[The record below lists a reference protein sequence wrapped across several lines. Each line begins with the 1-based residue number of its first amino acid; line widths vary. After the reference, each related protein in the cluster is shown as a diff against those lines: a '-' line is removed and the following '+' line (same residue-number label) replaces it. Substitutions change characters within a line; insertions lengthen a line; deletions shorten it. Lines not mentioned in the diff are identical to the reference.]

1 MRGLVDKTEALLNGI
16 AVGDAFGKMTEG
28 YWPPEI
34 ITRYGGPIQEFR
46 DPIQPNS
53 RYSWRR
59 AEVTDDTGLT
69 LIVARSIVEREGVDE
84 SHLIN
89 SLCSEEV
96 KGWPS
101 WDRLVEAVQQGVRM
115 TRVGNGGPIRVA
127 GAGIINTMRSIDSL
141 VKDAEHVVRCSHNSR
156 SAVAASSAMA
166 AAFSAALEDL
176 EPEDILQASIRA
188 AKHSEDSGLGEED
201 HCPTVSRR
209 LEWVRQTVSQGSDI
223 EELRKFGLN
232 PGFTAWEGVSAAMA
246 IFISQR
252 HAGQAAIC
260 AAGLGGDADCV
271 GSMAAGLSACYNPS
285 TLPHGWVRL
294 VHDANDL
301 GDIGTLAERLVE
313 LRERNEAGD
322 RWSCRTGG

>member
-1 MRGLVDKTEALLNGI
+1 MRAQIDKTEALLNGI

-28 YWPPEI
+28 FWPPEI
-34 ITRYGGPIQEFR
+34 TTRYGDPIQEFR
-46 DPIQPNS
+46 EPIQPNS
-53 RYSWRR
+53 RYSWKR
-59 AEVTDDTGLT
+59 AEVTDDTRLT

-101 WDRLVEAVQQGVRM
+101 WSRLVVAAQQGVRM
-115 TRVGNGGPIRVA
+115 TRIGNGAPIRIA
-127 GAGIINTMRSIDSL
+127 GAGIINTIRHIDRL
-141 VKDAEHVVRCSHNSR
+141 VKDAELLVRCSHNSR

-188 AKHSEDSGLGEED
+188 AQHSEYSKIGEED
-201 HCPTVSRR
+201 YCPRVSRR
-209 LEWVRQTVSQGSDI
+209 LEWVRQTVTQGSDI

-246 IFISQR
+246 IFISHR
-252 HAGQAAIC
+252 HAEQAAIC

-301 GDIGTLAERLVE
+301 GDIRTLAERLVE
-313 LRERNEAGD
+313 LREKRDG
-322 RWSCRTGG
+322 R